1 MKPYY
6 YKCTLLKV
14 IDGDTIDVDIDL
26 GFGVTLSNQRLRLYG
41 INTPE
46 TRTRD
51 LEEKKRGKA
60 SKARLLELINSGDRQ
75 IILQTLKRGKYGRI
89 LGKLLHPETRE
100 NYNRTLLKE
109 GHAVRMI
116 F

>member
-6 YKCTLLKV
+6 YKCKLIKV

-51 LEEKKRGKA
+51 LEEKKRGLIAKE
-60 SKARLLELINSGDRQ
+60 RVQELCEDTLEI
-75 IILQTLKRGKYGRI
+75 
-89 LGKLLHPETRE
+89 
-100 NYNRTLLKE
+100 
-109 GHAVRMI
+109 
-116 F
+116 

>member
-1 MKPYY
+1 MYE
-6 YKCTLLKV
+6 YKATV
-14 IDGDTIDVDIDL
+14 HRIIDGDTVDVTIDL
-26 GFGVTLSNQRLRLYG
+26 GFEMTTKQRIRLYG

-51 LEEKKRGKA
+51 LEEKRRGKA
-60 SKARLLELINSGDRQ
+60 SKARLLELINTGDRQ

>member
-1 MKPYY
+1 MYE
-6 YKCTLLKV
+6 YKATV
-14 IDGDTIDVDIDL
+14 HRIIDGDTVDVTIDL
-26 GFGVTLSNQRLRLYG
+26 GFEMTTKQRIRLYG

-51 LEEKKRGKA
+51 LEEKRRGKA

>member
-1 MKPYY
+1 MYE
-6 YKCTLLKV
+6 YKATV
-14 IDGDTIDVDIDL
+14 HRIIDGDTVDVTIDL
-26 GFGVTLSNQRLRLYG
+26 GFEMTTKQRIRLYG

-60 SKARLLELINSGDRQ
+60 SKARLLELINTGDRQ

-89 LGKLLHPETRE
+89 LGKLLHPETKE
-100 NYNRTLLKE
+100 NYNRTQLKE
-109 GHAVRMI
+109 GHAVKMI

>member
-6 YKCTLLKV
+6 YKCKLIKV

-51 LEEKKRGKA
+51 LEEKKRGLIAKE
-60 SKARLLELINSGDRQ
+60 RVQELCEDTLEIWSH
-75 IILQTLKRGKYGRI
+75 GKG
-89 LGKLLHPETRE
+89 
-100 NYNRTLLKE
+100 
-109 GHAVRMI
+109 
-116 F
+116 

>member
-1 MKPYY
+1 MYE
-6 YKCTLLKV
+6 YKATV
-14 IDGDTIDVDIDL
+14 HRIIDGDTVDVTIDL
-26 GFGVTLSNQRLRLYG
+26 GFEMTTKQRIRLYG

-109 GHAVRMI
+109 GHAVKMI

>member
-6 YKCTLLKV
+6 YKCTLIKV

-51 LEEKKRGKA
+51 LEEKRRGLIAKE
-60 SKARLLELINSGDRQ
+60 RVQELCEDELE
-75 IILQTLKRGKYGRI
+75 ILSHGKGKYGRI
-89 LGKLLHPETRE
+89 LATPFNNNGVNICQQLLDEDLAVEYYGK
-100 NYNRTLLKE
+100 
-109 GHAVRMI
+109 
-116 F
+116 

>member
-1 MKPYY
+1 MYE
-6 YKCTLLKV
+6 YKATV
-14 IDGDTIDVDIDL
+14 HRIIDGDTVDVTIDL
-26 GFGVTLSNQRLRLYG
+26 GFEMTTKQRIRLYG

-60 SKARLLELINSGDRQ
+60 SKARLLELINTGDRQ

-89 LGKLLHPETRE
+89 LGKLLHPETKE

-109 GHAVRMI
+109 GHAVKMI

>member
-1 MKPYY
+1 MYE
-6 YKCTLLKV
+6 YKATV
-14 IDGDTIDVDIDL
+14 HRIIDGDTVDVTIDL
-26 GFGVTLSNQRLRLYG
+26 GFEMTTKQRIRLYG

-60 SKARLLELINSGDRQ
+60 SKARLLELINTGDRQ

-109 GHAVRMI
+109 GHAVKMM

>member
-1 MKPYY
+1 MYE
-6 YKCTLLKV
+6 YKATV
-14 IDGDTIDVDIDL
+14 HRIIDGDTVDVTIDL
-26 GFGVTLSNQRLRLYG
+26 GFEMTTKQRIRLYG

-89 LGKLLHPETRE
+89 LGKLFHPETRE

>member
-1 MKPYY
+1 MYE
-6 YKCTLLKV
+6 YKATV
-14 IDGDTIDVDIDL
+14 HRIIDGDTVDVTIDL
-26 GFGVTLSNQRLRLYG
+26 GFEMTTKQRIRLYG

-51 LEEKKRGKA
+51 LEEKRRGKA
-60 SKARLLELINSGDRQ
+60 SKARLLELINTGDRQ

-109 GHAVRMI
+109 GHAVKMI

>member
-1 MKPYY
+1 MYE
-6 YKCTLLKV
+6 YKATV
-14 IDGDTIDVDIDL
+14 HRIIDGDTVDVTIDL
-26 GFGVTLSNQRLRLYG
+26 GFEMTTKQRIRLYG

-60 SKARLLELINSGDRQ
+60 SKARLLELINTGDRQ

-100 NYNRTLLKE
+100 TYNRTLLKE
-109 GHAVRMI
+109 GHAVKMM

>member
-1 MKPYY
+1 MYE
-6 YKCTLLKV
+6 YKATV
-14 IDGDTIDVDIDL
+14 HRIIDGDTVDVTIDL
-26 GFGVTLSNQRLRLYG
+26 GFEMTTKQRIRLYG

-46 TRTRD
+46 TRTRH

-60 SKARLLELINSGDRQ
+60 SKARLLELINTGDRQ

-109 GHAVRMI
+109 GHAVKMM

>member
-1 MKPYY
+1 MYE
-6 YKCTLLKV
+6 YKATV
-14 IDGDTIDVDIDL
+14 HRIIDGDTVDVTIDL
-26 GFGVTLSNQRLRLYG
+26 GFEMTTKQRIRLYG

-60 SKARLLELINSGDRQ
+60 SKARLLELINSGNRQ

>member
-1 MKPYY
+1 MYE
-6 YKCTLLKV
+6 YKATV
-14 IDGDTIDVDIDL
+14 HRIIDGDTVDVTIDL
-26 GFGVTLSNQRLRLYG
+26 GFEMTTKQRIRLYG

-89 LGKLLHPETRE
+89 LGKLLHPETKE

-109 GHAVRMI
+109 GHAVKMI

>member
-1 MKPYY
+1 MYE
-6 YKCTLLKV
+6 YKATV
-14 IDGDTIDVDIDL
+14 HRIIDGDTVDVTIDL
-26 GFGVTLSNQRLRLYG
+26 GFEMTTKQRIRLYG

-109 GHAVRMI
+109 GHAVKMM

>member
-1 MKPYY
+1 MYE
-6 YKCTLLKV
+6 YKATV
-14 IDGDTIDVDIDL
+14 HRIIDGDTVDVTIDL
-26 GFGVTLSNQRLRLYG
+26 GFEMTTKQRIRLYG

-89 LGKLLHPETRE
+89 LGKLLHPETKE

>member
-1 MKPYY
+1 MYE
-6 YKCTLLKV
+6 YKATV
-14 IDGDTIDVDIDL
+14 HRIIDGDTVDVTIDL
-26 GFGVTLSNQRLRLYG
+26 GFEMTTKQRIRLYG

-60 SKARLLELINSGDRQ
+60 SKARLLELINTGDRQ

-109 GHAVRMI
+109 GHAVKMI

>member
-1 MKPYY
+1 MYE
-6 YKCTLLKV
+6 YKATIHRI
-14 IDGDTIDVDIDL
+14 IDGDTVDVTIDL
-26 GFGVTLSNQRLRLYG
+26 GFEMTTKQRIRLYG

-109 GHAVRMI
+109 GHAVKMI

>member
-1 MKPYY
+1 MYE
-6 YKCTLLKV
+6 YKATV
-14 IDGDTIDVDIDL
+14 HRIIDGDTVDVTIDL
-26 GFGVTLSNQRLRLYG
+26 GFEMTTKQRIRLYG

-51 LEEKKRGKA
+51 LEEKRRVKA
-60 SKARLLELINSGDRQ
+60 SKARLLELINTGDRQ

>member
-1 MKPYY
+1 MYE
-6 YKCTLLKV
+6 YKATV
-14 IDGDTIDVDIDL
+14 HRIIDGDTVDVTIDL
-26 GFGVTLSNQRLRLYG
+26 GFEMTTKQRIRLYG

>member
-6 YKCTLLKV
+6 YKCTLIKV

-51 LEEKKRGKA
+51 LEEKRRGLIAKE
-60 SKARLLELINSGDRQ
+60 RVQELCEDTLE
-75 IILQTLKRGKYGRI
+75 ILSHGKGKYGRI
-89 LGKLLHPETRE
+89 LATPFNNGVNICQQLLDEDLAVEYYGK
-100 NYNRTLLKE
+100 
-109 GHAVRMI
+109 
-116 F
+116 